1 MLTHPIHRKP
11 TATSSLTKLDHYRQ
25 NPGFHPVV
33 YRGTLFRVQSNGLPM
48 PLHNISARFKKLS
61 LILVMLVMAG
71 CSLRMT
77 YPFMDWWLSW
87 AVRDY
92 VNLNRDQRQQM
103 EAHLDHFHQ
112 WHQREQLP
120 LYSAFVSELATDVQS
135 SIDKQLLEDTT
146 QQIQKHWLA
155 SLDQLL
161 PHIDQLF
168 VSLSDEQWQEFLQN
182 LEKKQRE
189 YADPFINSSDEKRLK
204 LRQKRFTK
212 GAKRWIGNLSQE
224 QKLQVE
230 AWSHALIPM
239 AEANIEHQQVWSK
252 RASEVFQQRHDM
264 EEGLRRQSLRKL
276 IVNNLEDWTPEAQ
289 KNILHNRQLTYQL
302 LIDLHQSLT
311 PKQQRRLQK
320 QLLGYQ
326 QDFEYLVA
334 QVQPLIVSE
343 P

>member
-1 MLTHPIHRKP
+1 MP
-11 TATSSLTKLDHYRQ
+11 
-25 NPGFHPVV
+25 
-33 YRGTLFRVQSNGLPM
+33 SNGLPM
-48 PLHNISARFKKLS
+48 SSHTISARLKKLS
-61 LILVMLVMAG
+61 LILLVLVMAG

-92 VNLNRDQRQQM
+92 VNLNRDQRREM
-103 EAHLDHFHQ
+103 EAQLDQFHQ

-120 LYSAFVSELATDVQS
+120 LYSAFVDQLATQVQS
-135 SIDKQLLEDTT
+135 PIDKQLLEDTT
-146 QQIQKHWLA
+146 HQIQNHWLA

-168 VSLSDEQWQEFLQN
+168 VSLSDQQWQEFLQS
-182 LEKKQRE
+182 LEKKQQE
-189 YADPFINSSDEKRLK
+189 YADPFINSSEAERLK

-212 GAKRWIGNLSQE
+212 GAKRWIGNLSEE
-224 QKLQVE
+224 QKVQVE

-239 AEANIEHQQVWSK
+239 AEANIEHQKMWSK

-264 EEGLRRQSLRKL
+264 DEDSRRQSLRKL
-276 IVNNLEDWTPEAQ
+276 IVNNLDDWAPEAQ

-302 LIDLHQSLT
+302 MIDLHQSLT
-311 PKQQRRLQK
+311 PKQQTRLQK

-334 QVQPLIVSE
+334 QVQPMVVTE

>member
-1 MLTHPIHRKP
+1 MP
-11 TATSSLTKLDHYRQ
+11 
-25 NPGFHPVV
+25 
-33 YRGTLFRVQSNGLPM
+33 SNGLPM
-48 PLHNISARFKKLS
+48 SSHTISARLKKLS
-61 LILVMLVMAG
+61 LILLVLVMAG

-92 VNLNRDQRQQM
+92 VNLNRDQRREM
-103 EAHLDHFHQ
+103 EAQLDQFHQ

-120 LYSAFVSELATDVQS
+120 LYSAFVDQLATQVQS
-135 SIDKQLLEDTT
+135 PIDKQLLEDTT
-146 QQIQKHWLA
+146 HQIQNHWLA

-168 VSLSDEQWQEFLQN
+168 VSLTDQQWQEFLQS
-182 LEKKQRE
+182 LEKKQQE
-189 YADPFINSSDEKRLK
+189 YADPFINSSEAERLK

-212 GAKRWIGNLSQE
+212 GAKRWIGNLSEE

-239 AEANIEHQQVWSK
+239 AEANIEHQKMWSK

-264 EEGLRRQSLRKL
+264 DEGSRRQSLRKL
-276 IVNNLEDWTPEAQ
+276 IVNNLDDWAPEAQ

-302 LIDLHQSLT
+302 MIDLHQSLT
-311 PKQQRRLQK
+311 PKQQTRLQK

-334 QVQPLIVSE
+334 QVQPMVVTE